1 MKLILLLMSVPFLLI
16 SCITTLAG
24 LDSGD
29 GELPEEAEQE
39 EVAETEFCSSAD
51 SNSESERLLRV
62 LDEIIAKKKK
72 NNSEEE
78 S

>member
-1 MKLILLLMSVPFLLI
+1 MKSKILFSDEF
-16 SCITTLAG
+16 
-24 LDSGD
+24 
-29 GELPEEAEQE
+29 EEDEEPQE